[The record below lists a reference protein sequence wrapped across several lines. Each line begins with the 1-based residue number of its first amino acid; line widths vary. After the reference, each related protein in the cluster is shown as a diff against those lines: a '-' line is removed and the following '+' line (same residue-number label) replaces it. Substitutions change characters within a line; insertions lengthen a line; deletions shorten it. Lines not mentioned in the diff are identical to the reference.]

1 MDAVNYAG
9 GNPAAMTFA
18 FRTRSSF
25 NNAAILAYGGGSNHF
40 TLGINAAG
48 VLKASR
54 SSDWSTNDAVDVAA
68 LATDTLYVATVLYT
82 GSELV
87 LRRNA
92 TGSGVISEVARVA
105 NSYSFGSSTGARV
118 GGLADGAN
126 FSQSADAIQA
136 VLFTSAYT
144 LADVI
149 AVENYFKSQIGI

>member
-9 GNPAAMTFA
+9 GNPAAITFA
-18 FRTRSSF
+18 FRTRSGF
-25 NNAAILAYGGGSNHF
+25 NNAAIIAYGGSSNHF
-40 TLGINAAG
+40 TLGISAAG
-48 VLKASR
+48 VLKGSR
-54 SSDWSTNDAVDVAA
+54 SANWSDQDAVDVSA

-92 TGSGVISEVARVA
+92 TGSGIISEVARVA
-105 NSYSFGSSTGARV
+105 NSFSFGSSTFARV

-126 FSQSADAIQA
+126 FSSSIEAIQA
-136 VLFTSAYT
+136 VFFTSAYT
-144 LADVI
+144 LADII